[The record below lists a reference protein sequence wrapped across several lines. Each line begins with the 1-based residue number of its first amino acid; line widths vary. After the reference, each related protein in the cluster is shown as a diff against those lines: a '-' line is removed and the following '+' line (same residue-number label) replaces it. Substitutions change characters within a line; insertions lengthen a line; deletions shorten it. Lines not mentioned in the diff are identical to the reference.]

1 MKDGFKEAGVI
12 QSQSI
17 SHDRCQFSKRRQYL
31 SETEREG
38 ERGPAI
44 WKKMTPGAPLPLTPS
59 SIGGGPLKR
68 EGRKKRKKIDEGKKT
83 EQIASNQLIST
94 SLFCSV
100 LWVLVCSCYRLRERA
115 ACETHSPHPAHPNP
129 LQYLQNTALQV
140 DTINQHAFQHI
151 CDWNLQMHLKITAM
165 QMATMTKYRSMKQ
178 CRMGLDFI
186 HWALIQLWKVDYEI
200 DYLGIKPLSLLK
212 GSLVKPVSFICS
224 C

>member
-100 LWVLVCSCYRLRERA
+100 LWVLVCSGSRLRERV
-115 ACETHSPHPAHPNP
+115 ACETHSPHPVHPNP
-129 LQYLQNTALQV
+129 LL

-151 CDWNLQMHLKITAM
+151 CGWSLQMHLKITAM
-165 QMATMTKYRSMKQ
+165 QMATVTKYSSMKQ
-178 CRMGLDFI
+178 CRKGLDFFPLGFDSI
-186 HWALIQLWKVDYEI
+186 ANSGLWNWLFMNKT
-200 DYLGIKPLSLLK
+200 LKPTEK
-212 GSLVKPVSFICS
+212 KKKPVLS
-224 C
+224 

>member
-31 SETEREG
+31 SETERG
-38 ERGPAI
+38 RERGPAI
-44 WKKMTPGAPLPLTPS
+44 WKKMTPGASLPLTPS

-100 LWVLVCSCYRLRERA
+100 LWVLVCYRLKERA
-115 ACETHSPHPAHPNP
+115 ASVWNSFTSSHMSKPTHAGGHSKPETHLWMNFTDAVKDNNSNAN
-129 LQYLQNTALQV
+129 
-140 DTINQHAFQHI
+140 DK
-151 CDWNLQMHLKITAM
+151 CDKI
-165 QMATMTKYRSMKQ
+165 
-178 CRMGLDFI
+178 
-186 HWALIQLWKVDYEI
+186 
-200 DYLGIKPLSLLK
+200 
-212 GSLVKPVSFICS
+212 
-224 C
+224 

>member
-44 WKKMTPGAPLPLTPS
+44 WKKMTPGASLPLTPS

-100 LWVLVCSCYRLRERA
+100 LWVLVCSGYRLKERA
-115 ACETHSPHPAHPNP
+115 ACVWNSFTSSRTSKPTPAGGHNK
-129 LQYLQNTALQV
+129 
-140 DTINQHAFQHI
+140 TI
-151 CDWNLQMHLKITAM
+151 LQMHLKITVM
-165 QMATMTKYRSMKQ
+165 QMTTVTKYSK
-178 CRMGLDFI
+178 
-186 HWALIQLWKVDYEI
+186 
-200 DYLGIKPLSLLK
+200 
-212 GSLVKPVSFICS
+212 
-224 C
+224 

>member
-17 SHDRCQFSKRRQYL
+17 SHDRCQFSKSRQYL

-38 ERGPAI
+38 ERGLAI

-94 SLFCSV
+94 SLFLSV
-100 LWVLVCSCYRLRERA
+100 LWVLVCSGYRRRESGLWNSFSSSCMSKPARWSTA
-115 ACETHSPHPAHPNP
+115 GGHNQPACISTHLHFKMVLKMAIVTHFR
-129 LQYLQNTALQV
+129 L
-140 DTINQHAFQHI
+140 
-151 CDWNLQMHLKITAM
+151 CDVKYVRV
-165 QMATMTKYRSMKQ
+165 TKYSTWETMHDG
-178 CRMGLDFI
+178 GLI
-186 HWALIQLWKVDYEI
+186 LCIMLRLNCKN
-200 DYLGIKPLSLLK
+200 
-212 GSLVKPVSFICS
+212 
-224 C
+224 